1 MDIVIVGAARTPFGT
16 LLGSFSTVTATE
28 LGSHAIAAALTQA
41 QVEPDDVD
49 AVICGQ
55 VLQAGVGQN
64 PTKQAALG
72 AGISARAH
80 TATVNKVCLS
90 GLTAI
95 IDASRL
101 LRSGEASVVVA
112 GGMES
117 MSQAPHL
124 LPQSRRGKKFGSVE
138 LLDHMEHDGLR
149 AADLGISMGSLSEKY
164 AERYPATRQEQ
175 DRCAALSHQRALKA
189 SVEGICDKE
198 IAPITVTCR
207 RDEVTVSHDE
217 GIREGV
223 TEETL
228 AALRPA
234 FESTG
239 SITAGNSS
247 PITDGAAAV
256 VLTTREHA
264 EREGLPVMAV
274 LRAPGQVAGPDSS
287 LQEQPARALLKAL
300 EREGWGVEDLDHIE
314 INEAF
319 AAVVVHSAKVLGINP
334 DDVNPQGGAIAL
346 GHPIGAS
353 GARLVVHAAHRLAQ
367 SHARR
372 AGVTLCGGGGQGE
385 ALLLEAV
392 N

>member
-1 MDIVIVGAARTPFGT
+1 MDIVIAGATRTPFGK
-16 LLGSFSTVTATE
+16 LLGSLATLPATE
-28 LGSHAIAAALTQA
+28 LGSHAIATALA
-41 QVEPDDVD
+41 QSRVSPEDVD
-49 AVICGQ
+49 AVIFGQ

-72 AGISARAH
+72 AGISAVAH
-80 TATVNKVCLS
+80 AVTVNKVCLS

-95 IDASRL
+95 IDAARL
-101 LRSGEASVVVA
+101 LRSGEATVVVA

-117 MSQAPHL
+117 MSNAPRL
-124 LPQSRRGKKFGSVE
+124 LPQSRSGKKFGAVE

-149 AADLGISMGSLSEKY
+149 AADLGISMGLLSEKY
-164 AERYPATRQEQ
+164 AECYPATREEQ
-175 DRCAALSHQRALKA
+175 DRCAALSHQRALQA
-189 SVEGICDKE
+189 SEEGTFGKE
-198 IAPITVTCR
+198 IAPITVKR
-207 RDEVTVSHDE
+207 RREEVTVSRDE

-228 AALRPA
+228 AGLRPA
-234 FESTG
+234 FESEG

-264 EREGLPVMAV
+264 EKEGLPIMAV

-300 EREGWGVEDLDHIE
+300 EREGWGAEELDHIE

-319 AAVVVHSAKVLGINP
+319 AAVVVHSAKVLGVNP

-353 GARLVVHAAHRLAQ
+353 GARLVVHAAHRLAE
-367 SHARR
+367 SPARR

>member
-1 MDIVIVGAARTPFGT
+1 MDIVIVGAARTPYGK
-16 LLGSFSTVTATE
+16 LLGALASVPATE
-28 LGSHAIAAALTQA
+28 LGSHAIAAALAQA
-41 QVEPDDVD
+41 KVNPDDVD

-72 AGISARAH
+72 AGISPHAH

-101 LRSGEASVVVA
+101 LRSGEATVVVA

-117 MSQAPHL
+117 MSNAPHL
-124 LPQSRRGKKFGSVE
+124 LPHSRSGKKFGSVE

-189 SVEGICDKE
+189 SEEGVFDKE
-198 IAPITVTCR
+198 IAPIA
-207 RDEVTVSHDE
+207 VSNWRGETLVSRDE
-217 GIREGV
+217 GIRERV
-223 TEETL
+223 TEESL
-228 AALRPA
+228 AGLRPA
-234 FESTG
+234 FESEG

-264 EREGLPVMAV
+264 ETEGLPIMAV

-287 LQEQPARALLKAL
+287 LQEQPARALQAAL
-300 EREGWGVEDLDHIE
+300 EREGWDIADLDHIE

-319 AAVVVHSAKVLGINP
+319 AAVVVHSAKVLGIHP
-334 DDVNPQGGAIAL
+334 DEVNPQGGRDSSRPSHRGIRSSARSSRSASPL
-346 GHPIGAS
+346 GRPSPSCGSHPVRWWRPRRS
-353 GARLVVHAAHRLAQ
+353 VV
-367 SHARR
+367 
-372 AGVTLCGGGGQGE
+372 V
-385 ALLLEAV
+385 
-392 N
+392 